1 MIFTIKKNMKIK
13 IKHIVFSLAT
23 LVVAACSS
31 HKPAISSSAPATSAN
46 VDRKSLLWEV
56 SGKGVNT
63 SYVYGTIHLIPKDD
77 FLLTEATKKAFAKTQ
92 RLTLEINMQ
101 DMQNPVALMGVMSKA
116 MMPNNK
122 TLSDVMS
129 AEDYKIVKARF
140 DALGLPMMYLE
151 HIKPMFLSMMM
162 GTDGEKLS
170 MGGDDKSSKITSY
183 ELEFMQMAEKDK
195 KEMAGL
201 ETIDFQ
207 MSMFDSIPLDAQAK
221 MLVKAAKDTN
231 KKESNELQELVK
243 IYLQQDI
250 DGMSKTLQKDDGGD
264 MAQYENMLIID
275 RNAKW
280 IPLMANQMKSKPTL
294 FAVGAGHLGG
304 DKGVI
309 NLLQKAGYTVKPM
322 K

>member
-1 MIFTIKKNMKIK
+1 MKISFK
-13 IKHIVFSLAT
+13 YLVFSFAAFLAASCSST
-23 LVVAACSS
+23 KPAGTASVAAT
-31 HKPAISSSAPATSAN
+31 PGRA
-46 VDRKSLLWEV
+46 KSLLWEV

-77 FLLTEATKKAFAKTQ
+77 FLLTDATKKAFANTK

-101 DMQNPVALMGVMSKA
+101 DMNNPAALMGVMNKA

-122 TLSDVMS
+122 TLSDVLS
-129 AEDYKIVKARF
+129 AADYKIVKARF
-140 DALGLPMMYLE
+140 DALGLPMTYLE

-170 MGGDDKSSKITSY
+170 MDGGADKSSKITSY

-195 KEMAGL
+195 KEMSGL

-207 MSMFDSIPLDAQAK
+207 MSMFDSIPLEAQAK
-221 MLVKAAKDTN
+221 MLVKSAKNTD
-231 KKESNELQELVK
+231 KKETNEMQDLVK
-243 IYLQQDI
+243 IYMQQDI
-250 DGMSKTLQKDDGGD
+250 DGMSKSLQNGADKD
-264 MAQYENMLIID
+264 MAQYENMLIVD
-275 RNAKW
+275 RNSKW
-280 IPLMANQMKSKPTL
+280 IPLMEGQMKSKPTL

-309 NLLQKAGYTVKPM
+309 NLLQKAGYSVKPL

>member
-1 MIFTIKKNMKIK
+1 MKISFK
-13 IKHIVFSLAT
+13 YLVFSF
-23 LVVAACSS
+23 AAFIAASCSS
-31 HKPAISSSAPATSAN
+31 SKQTVVNAPTTGRA
-46 VDRKSLLWEV
+46 KSLLWEV

-77 FLLTEATKKAFAKTQ
+77 FLLTDATKKAFANTK

-101 DMQNPVALMGVMSKA
+101 DMNNPAALMGVMNKA

-122 TLSDVMS
+122 TLSDVLS
-129 AEDYKIVKARF
+129 PADYKIVKARF

-162 GTDGEKLS
+162 GADGEKLS
-170 MGGDDKSSKITSY
+170 MNGSDDKSSKITSY

-195 KEMAGL
+195 KEMSGL

-207 MSMFDSIPLDAQAK
+207 MSMFDSIPLEAQAK
-221 MLVKAAKDTN
+221 MLVKSAKNTD
-231 KKESNELQELVK
+231 KKETNEMQDLVK
-243 IYLQQDI
+243 IYMQQDI
-250 DGMSKTLQKDDGGD
+250 DGMSKSLQNGADAD
-264 MAQYENMLIID
+264 MAQYENMLIVD
-275 RNAKW
+275 RNSKW
-280 IPLMANQMKSKPTL
+280 IPLMEGQMKSKPTL

-309 NLLQKAGYTVKPM
+309 NLLQKAGYSVKPLY

>member
-1 MIFTIKKNMKIK
+1 MKLNIKY
-13 IKHIVFSLAT
+13 IVFSFAT

-31 HKPAISSSAPATSAN
+31 HKPAATASAIAPSN
-46 VDRKSLLWEV
+46 DRKSLLWEV

-63 SYVYGTIHLIPKDD
+63 SYIYGTIHLIPKDD
-77 FLLTEATKKAFAKTQ
+77 FLMSDATKKAFATAK

-101 DMQNPVALMGVMSKA
+101 DMQNPAAMMGVMNKA

-122 TLSDVMS
+122 TLADVMS
-129 AEDYKIVKARF
+129 AEDYKVVKARF
-140 DALGLPMMYLE
+140 EALGLPMMFLE
-151 HIKPMFLSMMM
+151 RIKPMFLSMLM

-170 MGGDDKSSKITSY
+170 MDGSDKSSKITSY
-183 ELEFMQMAEKDK
+183 EMEFMQMAEKDK

-221 MLVKAAKDTN
+221 MLVKASKDTN
-231 KKESNELQELVK
+231 KKESNELKELVK
-243 IYLQQDI
+243 VYMSQDI
-250 DGMSKTLQKDDGGD
+250 DAMSKSLQKGDDTD
-264 MAQYENMLIID
+264 MAQYENMLIVD

-280 IPLMANQMKSKPTL
+280 IPLISAQMKTKPTL

-309 NLLQKAGYTVKPM
+309 NLLMKAGYTVKPIH
-322 K
+322 

>member
-1 MIFTIKKNMKIK
+1 MKISFK
-13 IKHIVFSLAT
+13 YLVFSLAALIT
-23 LVVAACSS
+23 ASCSTT
-31 HKPAISSSAPATSAN
+31 KPTAITTTGRA
-46 VDRKSLLWEV
+46 KSLLWEV

-77 FLLTEATKKAFAKTQ
+77 FLLTDATKKAFSNSK

-101 DMQNPVALMGVMSKA
+101 DMNNPAAMMGVMNKA

-122 TLSDVMS
+122 TLSDVLS

-162 GTDGEKLS
+162 GTDGEGLS
-170 MGGDDKSSKITSY
+170 MNGGTDKSSKITSY
-183 ELEFMQMAEKDK
+183 ELEFMQMAEKEK
-195 KEMAGL
+195 KEMSGL

-207 MSMFDSIPLDAQAK
+207 MSMFDSIPLEAQAK
-221 MLVKAAKDTN
+221 MLVKSAKNTN
-231 KKESNELQELVK
+231 KKETNEMKELVK
-243 IYLQQDI
+243 IYMQQDI
-250 DGMSKTLQKDDGGD
+250 DGMSKTLQNGSEAD
-264 MAQYENMLIID
+264 MAQYENMLIVD
-275 RNAKW
+275 RNTKW
-280 IPLMANQMKSKPTL
+280 IPLIESQMKSKSTL

-309 NLLQKAGYTVKPM
+309 SLLQKAGYSVKPL